1 MTMKAAVSKK
11 YGSPDVVQLMEVE
24 IPIPKDNEV
33 RVKIHTA
40 TVNRTDCGLL
50 AAHPFITRFFTGFF
64 KPKNTILGSEFSG
77 DIDAI
82 GKDVKSFTVGEKV
95 FGLSASNFGAHA
107 EYLCIAENASISTLP
122 KTLTEENALAIC
134 EGPWYAWNNLK
145 KANLEPGKKILING
159 GSGSIGSSAI
169 QIAAYFGVEITAVTN
184 TKNLSLVKNLGAT
197 HAIDY
202 SSEDFTKLNRQFDV
216 VFDAVGKSSYFEC
229 KKLLKPNGIYFST
242 ELGPFMQNPL
252 LALWTSAFGTKKVL
266 FPIPVDKR
274 ENILFF
280 KELAEKG
287 FLIPVIDKV
296 YPLDQIVEAYKY
308 VESEQKTGSVL
319 LKIRD

>member
-1 MTMKAAVSKK
+1 
-11 YGSPDVVQLMEVE
+11 MEVE

-40 TVNRTDCGLL
+40 TVNRTDCGLR
-50 AAHPFITRFFTGFF
+50 AAHPFITRFFTGLF

-95 FGLSASNFGAHA
+95 FGLSESNFGAHA

-122 KTLTEENALAIC
+122 ETLTAENALAIC

-184 TKNLSLVKNLGAT
+184 TKNLNLVKNLGAT

-216 VFDAVGKSSYFEC
+216 VFDAVGKSSYFNC